1 MTQYIIRRL
10 LLLVPVMLI
19 VGVVVFTLVHLTP
32 GDPAAVIL
40 GPDATTEQVER
51 LREQLGL
58 NEPFYVQFVDWI
70 AGVVR
75 GDLGN
80 SLYLNMPVTEAL
92 LDRAQPTF
100 TLMIYSLAI
109 SVLIGVPVG
118 VFSAIKPNSVF
129 DRLAMMGAISGVA
142 IPNFVLGIL
151 LIMVFAVWLR
161 FLPSQGYVGLFEDP
175 VGHFQRM
182 IMPSFSL
189 GFSSAAL
196 LARMVRSSM
205 LDVMKEDYVRT
216 ALAKG
221 VAFKT
226 VVTRHALRNALIP
239 AVTVVG
245 YSIGALLGGA
255 VVTETVF
262 GLPGMGRLVVNSVAR
277 RDFPVIQGAVMLIA
291 AIYVL
296 TNLLVDI
303 MYVYI
308 DPRIR
313 YGDD

>member
-1 MTQYIIRRL
+1 MTQYIIRRF

-19 VGVVVFTLVHLTP
+19 VGIVVFTLVHLTP

-58 NEPFYVQFVDWI
+58 NEPFYIQFVDWI
-70 AGVVR
+70 TGVAR
-75 GDLGN
+75 GDLGR
-80 SLYLNMPVTEAL
+80 SLYLDVPVSQAL
-92 LDRAQPTF
+92 IDRAQPTF
-100 TLMIYSLAI
+100 TLMIYSLSI
-109 SVLIGVPVG
+109 SILIGVPVG
-118 VFSAIKPNSVF
+118 VLSAIKANSLF
-129 DRLAMMGAISGVA
+129 DRFAMMFAISGVA
-142 IPNFVLGIL
+142 VPNFVLGIL
-151 LIMVFAVWLR
+151 LIMLFAVYLR
-161 FLPSQGYVGLFEDP
+161 ILPSQGYVGLVEDP
-175 VGHFQRM
+175 IGHFQRM
-182 IMPSFSL
+182 IMPSFAL

-196 LARMVRSSM
+196 LARLVRSSM

-221 VAFKT
+221 VGFRT

-239 AVTVVG
+239 AVTVIG

-262 GLPGMGRLVVNSVAR
+262 GLPGMGRLVVTSVGR

-291 AIYVL
+291 AFYVL

-303 MYVYI
+303 LYVYI

-313 YGDD
+313 YGDE

>member
-1 MTQYIIRRL
+1 VTQYIIRRL
-10 LLLVPVMLI
+10 LLLVPVILI

-40 GPDATTEQVER
+40 GPDATSEQVER

-58 NEPFYVQFVDWI
+58 NEPFYIQFVDWM

-75 GDLGN
+75 GDLGT

-100 TLMIYSLAI
+100 TLMLYSLTI
-109 SVLIGVPVG
+109 SILIGVPVG
-118 VFSAIKPNSVF
+118 IFSAIKPNSVF
-129 DRLAMMGAISGVA
+129 DRFAMIGAISGVA

-151 LIMVFAVWLR
+151 LIMIFAVWLR
-161 FLPSQGYVGLFEDP
+161 FLPSQGYVGLFTDP
-175 VGHFQRM
+175 IGHFERM
-182 IMPSFSL
+182 LMPSFSL

-205 LDVMKEDYVRT
+205 LDVLKEDYVRT

-221 VAFKT
+221 VAFRN
-226 VVTRHALRNALIP
+226 VITRHALRNALIP
-239 AVTVVG
+239 AVTVIG
-245 YSIGALLGGA
+245 YSVGALLGGA

-262 GLPGMGRLVVNSVAR
+262 GLPGMGRLVVNSIGR
-277 RDFPVIQGAVMLIA
+277 RDYPVIQGAVMLIA
-291 AIYVL
+291 VFYVMA
-296 TNLLVDI
+296 NLLVDI
-303 MYVYI
+303 LYVYI